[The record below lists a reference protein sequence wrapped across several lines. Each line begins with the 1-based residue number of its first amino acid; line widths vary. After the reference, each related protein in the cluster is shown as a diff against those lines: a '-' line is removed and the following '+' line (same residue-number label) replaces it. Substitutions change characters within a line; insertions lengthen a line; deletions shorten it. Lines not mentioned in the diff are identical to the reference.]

1 MPNILC
7 SRIRYIVP
15 FMFKSNETY
24 DDIIEKIRNFKRWQ
38 IQNMKDSATEQD
50 LYQTILDCFTM
61 DSDQSNIGCSLL
73 YEKAEDQTEI
83 LKFNYTRLEE
93 NFVVSITDLG
103 VYLFRSGI
111 GFLWYELLL
120 PENVAVESVILFQNE
135 FKELSYERFVKK
147 NEKQTR
153 YTFELLN
160 KQDEGLLMGDWIAR
174 LMQQFPFE
182 VTYFAKRSNPLDA
195 SMEIPDKA
203 LLFNYIIFDEEADE
217 ASCIQDIYHLNNG
230 YNARYA
236 MGVDFETHLV
246 KPFEKAYFCA
256 TAQGCGYYAIPNA
269 SNRHFYLHTKRNR
282 VMMDYFILD
291 ILVLYQTY
299 TVLRFTNVM
308 EHELAAESARYLTE
322 SADTLTKL
330 KRLSTEINVFLVKS
344 VYSSVSHISHHN
356 EFYDYL
362 IRKYRVRENI
372 EGLTIGLESLQ
383 RLQESREKERL
394 EEIEQKKA
402 KESEQ
407 SDNRLN
413 IGLGLISILALISA
427 IADGDAAFELI
438 INLLHLPQSMK
449 TVFDWGL
456 LVLVIGVAIVAIKS
470 VGKYIE
476 QTKKK

>member
-1 MPNILC
+1 MEYPVLDMKATGA
-7 SRIRYIVP
+7 RIKELRTDHNLKVREVAE
-15 FMFKSNETY
+15 FMGLESEQAVYKWQRGESLPTVDNLYALSYLFDTSV
-24 DDIIEKIRNFKRWQ
+24 DDILRGEKER
-38 IQNMKDSATEQD
+38 DD
-50 LYQTILDCFTM
+50 DP
-61 DSDQSNIGCSLL
+61 SL
-73 YEKAEDQTEI
+73 
-83 LKFNYTRLEE
+83 
-93 NFVVSITDLG
+93 S
-103 VYLFRSGI
+103 
-111 GFLWYELLL
+111 
-120 PENVAVESVILFQNE
+120 
-135 FKELSYERFVKK
+135 FVKFLNFIYLHVVLFSFFLLDQQK
-147 NEKQTR
+147 NS
-153 YTFELLN
+153 N
-160 KQDEGLLMGDWIAR
+160 KLAWIAR

-230 YNARYA
+230 YNVRYA

-269 SNRHFYLHTKRNR
+269 SNRYFYLHTKRNR

-383 RLQESREKERL
+383 RLQESREQERL